1 MRLLVAGGDQMPTI
15 LDAYRNGGVGWDAFG
30 EDMHEAQGDANKSMF
45 LNQQAQTC
53 HRSLTCMRS
62 SRPTMV
68 QRST

>member
-53 HRSLTCMRS
+53 HR
-62 SRPTMV
+62 
-68 QRST
+68 